1 MPTIPKPGILYQACL
16 TTLVTARAKGAI
28 CPQCGQPF
36 TSRRNWRFTI
46 DDTARATLYHRSCNR
61 DTHDTPGSPHDTQP
75 TSASQSIIPNED

>member
-1 MPTIPKPGILYQACL
+1 MPRINPNGDLYKACL
-16 TTLVTARAKGAI
+16 AILPIARAANAI

-61 DTHDTPGSPHDTQP
+61 DAHDTLGPAHDIQLTP
-75 TSASQSIIPNED
+75 TSQPIIPIED